1 MLARLKL
8 CILLLSALLTG
19 KFTVH
24 KIGNEV
30 IQDKNITHLKINS
43 KQVFSGVICVDKPP
57 YLSECYIKS
66 HMQWCHKSLA
76 KHSFTNKMIVLCKYT
91 PNFIPLF
98 FAQPVCLKILRILL
112 PFGKKTYHL
121 DYFL

>member
-1 MLARLKL
+1 MLVRLKL

-43 KQVFSGVICVDKPP
+43 KQVFTGVICIDKPP

-66 HMQWCHKSLA
+66 HMQ
-76 KHSFTNKMIVLCKYT
+76 
-91 PNFIPLF
+91 
-98 FAQPVCLKILRILL
+98 
-112 PFGKKTYHL
+112 
-121 DYFL
+121 